1 MRIHRG
7 MAQCTH
13 HWDLGTPRSGIV
25 HGKCRKCG
33 AEKDYPSNVD
43 FKFSITRRRNRVTE
57 SQTANGNGA
66 SV

>member
-1 MRIHRG
+1 
-7 MAQCTH
+7 
-13 HWDLGTPRSGIV
+13 LGTPRSGIV